1 MNCTPFV
8 RHTSNIGGAFL
19 LGKFTTEEKIKAVQR
34 YLEGNESCRSI
45 ANEIGVHHSKLQFWL
60 RRHEHHG
67 EEAFSKNYT
76 SYSLQYKLDILKY
89 MDENGTSIFE
99 TAAIFN
105 LPSESTLWQWQ
116 CIVEKHGLAALEP
129 KKKGRQSMKNEN
141 QNTSKKQA
149 PAEGSIE
156 ALKAENERLR
166 MENAYLK
173 KLNALVQNK
182 QKSPNK
188 TKHK

>member
-1 MNCTPFV
+1 LLDTP
-8 RHTSNIGGAFL
+8 SNIGGAFL
-19 LGKFTTEEKIKAVQR
+19 LAKFTKEEKIKAIQR
-34 YLEGNESCRSI
+34 YLEGNEGCPTI
-45 ANEIGVHHSKLQFWL
+45 AREMGVHFSKLQYWV
-60 RRHEHHG
+60 RRYELHG
-67 EEAFSKNYT
+67 EGAISKSKSYT
-76 SYSLQYKLDILKY
+76 SYSLQYKLDVLKY
-89 MDENGTSIFE
+89 MNENGTSIFE

-105 LPSESTLWQWQ
+105 LPSESTLWNWQ
-116 CIVEKHGLAALEP
+116 RIFETQGLAALEP
-129 KKKGRQSMKNEN
+129 KKRGRQSMKNKN
-141 QNTSKKQA
+141 QDISKKQA